1 MIKLKNSIY
10 TCNICLTISFNN
22 IIEKILIFEKSKIT
36 LMISET
42 LIYILSII
50 VISVIIDMIIGEV
63 PDKIHPVIFMGNMIS
78 KLKDI
83 LPPTKF
89 SGLLIVL
96 TTIFTFSA
104 ITVIILMITAMINTL
119 LFIVVASIILST
131 TFSINYLIQTVK
143 GIQKDLKEDI
153 NKARKSMSYLVSRN
167 TEELTESRI
176 TSAAIETLT
185 ENITDSVVSPLLYTS
200 IFGLFPYGLITSIV
214 VAVIYRVSNTMDA
227 MLGYKTNELAQIGY
241 VPAILDDILN
251 YIPARITGLYVI
263 LAAFILRYDYKQSFD
278 VMKKY
283 ARKTPSPNS
292 GYSMSAAAG
301 ALNITL
307 VKEGVYKLGYGDDE
321 LTSDKITEA
330 ISLTKITSLLFI
342 LTIVF
347 VYIILI
353 FLLL

>member
-1 MIKLKNSIY
+1 MSGIILSIV
-10 TCNICLTISFNN
+10 TF
-22 IIEKILIFEKSKIT
+22 EKILIFEYPKIL
-36 LMISET
+36 LMISEN
-42 LIYILSII
+42 LIYVLSII

-63 PDKIHPVIFMGNMIS
+63 PDRIHPVIFMGNLIT
-78 KLKDI
+78 KLKDS

-96 TTIFTFSA
+96 TTTFTFAA
-104 ITVIILMITAMINTL
+104 ITLIILMITAMINTL
-119 LFIVVASIILST
+119 LFIIIASIILST

-185 ENITDSVVSPLLYTS
+185 ENITDSVVSPLFYTG
-200 IFGLFPYGLITSIV
+200 IFGLLPYGIITSIV
-214 VAVIYRVSNTMDA
+214 VAVIYRASNTMDA
-227 MLGYKTNELAQIGY
+227 MLGYKTKQLAQIGY
-241 VPAILDDILN
+241 VPANLDDILN
-251 YIPARITGLYVI
+251 YIPARITGLYVV
-263 LAAFILRYDYKQSFD
+263 LAAFILRYDYRQSFD

-283 ARKTPSPNS
+283 ATKTPSPNS

-307 VKEGVYKLGYGDDE
+307 VKEGVYELGYGKDE

-330 ISLTKITSLLFI
+330 ISLTKVTSLLFI

-347 VYIILI
+347 IYIILI
-353 FLLL
+353 FIFL